1 MYNFLLKHGTAVAM
15 GVGTFIAVLFFITIS
30 VGLSSAGYD
39 TSTDLLSVNY
49 QEIGAFNFGIYI
61 TYILGIMAFLL
72 MLVGIVWDLW
82 NNRKASKNMIF
93 GIIGLVVLFFVLY
106 ITAKFDT
113 GGRWD
118 ALNLEFGM
126 TEQSS
131 KIVTAGIYTCGLL
144 LLGATLS
151 IAISEIR
158 NFFK

>member
-15 GVGTFIAVLFFITIS
+15 GVGTVIAILFFITIS
-30 VGLSSAGYD
+30 VGLSSSGYD

-61 TYILGIMAFLL
+61 TYILGILAFLM

-82 NNRKASKNMIF
+82 NNRKASKNMIY
-93 GIIGLVVLFFVLY
+93 GILGLIVLFFVLY
-106 ITAKFDT
+106 ATAKFDT

-118 ALNLEFGM
+118 VLNAEFGI
-126 TEQSS
+126 TEKSS

-144 LLGATLS
+144 LLGAALS
-151 IAISEIR
+151 IAVSEIR